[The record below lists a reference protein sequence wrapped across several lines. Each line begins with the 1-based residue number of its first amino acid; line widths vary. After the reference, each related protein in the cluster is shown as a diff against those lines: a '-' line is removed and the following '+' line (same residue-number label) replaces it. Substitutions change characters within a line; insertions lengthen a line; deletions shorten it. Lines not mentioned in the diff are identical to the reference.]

1 MESGLI
7 REFKEGIC
15 EKVISEQN
23 LKVASEL
30 TKKSV
35 MA

>member
-7 REFKEGIC
+7 WEFKEGIC
-15 EKVISEQN
+15 EKVVFEQN
-23 LKVASEL
+23 LNVASEL